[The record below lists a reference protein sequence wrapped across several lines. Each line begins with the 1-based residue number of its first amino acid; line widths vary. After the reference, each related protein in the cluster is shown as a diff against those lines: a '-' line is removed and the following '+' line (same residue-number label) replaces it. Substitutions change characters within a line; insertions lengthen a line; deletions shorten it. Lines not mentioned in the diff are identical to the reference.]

1 MWVYVS
7 AVCDPESLS
16 AANCGRFL
24 IGLCLAVVWPLYG
37 PCSVQPNAATLAT
50 VRRQRVGLGGHL
62 TTHHSSRGL
71 CVYIDIGSDIPRFI
85 ISGCLLLLFR
95 LKFPPWCC
103 DHLLD
108 IFCWNLLL
116 LKSEWLIIG
125 SKRYSDSRIRA
136 DICFL
141 WMSFNVGLGIL
152 PILRFLRTLHFNWDM
167 YLYYNNLVG

>member
-1 MWVYVS
+1 MIFYLLKLHLLQLLFVHIFCEIKGTLLTPSRSWEG
-7 AVCDPESLS
+7 A
-16 AANCGRFL
+16 RFV
-24 IGLCLAVVWPLYG
+24 AWW
-37 PCSVQPNAATLAT
+37 
-50 VRRQRVGLGGHL
+50 LGGHL

-85 ISGCLLLLFR
+85 IGGCLFLLFR
-95 LKFPPWCC
+95 LKFPPRCS

-125 SKRYSDSRIRA
+125 SKRHSDSRIWA

-141 WMSFNVGLGIL
+141 WVSWSVGLGIL